1 MNEAQFDRLTRLIG
15 RATTRRQILGG
26 AAGLGGATLL
36 TAGGRRVVSAQ
47 HAACDAG
54 LRGGRGDSG
63 RSHQSCAVRMVD
75 WM

>member
-47 HAACDAG
+47 PEPTTPVFAEV
-54 LRGGRGDSG
+54 GRLW
-63 RSHQSCAVRMVD
+63 RSHQSCTVPMDA